1 MKLQRF
7 QQFINE
13 AKHWSEEPFLYGR
26 YAEVFTDFGFEADI
40 PDLIYA
46 VEQKWT
52 DLKNN
57 YWWNRENRQWRKD
70 HFALDVKVHA
80 WPDSDTVREIL
91 GEPDMPEEAI
101 DDEWWVWMNDT
112 REGFVD
118 DLFSLYPWIADIDW
132 GGKSG
137 GWLLLA
143 PPFDDE
149 STRND
154 IEERCDEYNSEKQDL
169 KDNGDFEELVN
180 QSNELDYQELKDL
193 GLADELNE
201 LTLLKATIEGFK
213 NNLTE
218 TIEQLTQWEADM
230 EAIQARVSKFEDNA
244 QEYFHAWLRSKED

>member
-13 AKHWSEEPFLYGR
+13 ARHWSEEPFLYGR
-26 YAEVFTDFGFEADI
+26 YSEMFTDFGFEADI
-40 PDLIYA
+40 PDLIHA

-52 DLKNN
+52 DLKNS

-80 WPDSDTVREIL
+80 WPDSEKVRLML
-91 GEPDMPEEAI
+91 GEPDMTEEAI
-101 DDEWWVWMNDT
+101 DDEWWVWFNDE
-112 REGFVD
+112 REVFVE
-118 DLFSLYPWIADIDW
+118 DLFSLYPWIDDINW

-154 IEERCDEYNSEKQDL
+154 IEERCEEYNSEK
-169 KDNGDFEELVN
+169 ELMKEDGTFKKAV
-180 QSNELDYQELKDL
+180 ELENDERHARLVRLGLTDESSEIIELK
-193 GLADELNE
+193 EM
-201 LTLLKATIEGFK
+201 IEGFK
-213 NNLTE
+213 NNLTGN
-218 TIEQLTQWEADM
+218 IKQLSQWEADM
-230 EAIQARVSKFEDNA
+230 EAIQARVSKFEKNA
-244 QEYFHAWLRSKED
+244 EEYFYTWLSNRED

>member
-26 YAEVFTDFGFEADI
+26 YAELFTDFGFESDI
-40 PDLIYA
+40 PDLIHA

-52 DLKNN
+52 DLKNS

-80 WPDSDTVREIL
+80 WPDSEKVRLML
-91 GEPDMPEEAI
+91 GEPDMTEEAI
-101 DDEWWVWMNDT
+101 DDEWWVWFNDE
-112 REGFVD
+112 RELFVE
-118 DLFSLYPWIADIDW
+118 DLFSLYPWIVDISW

-154 IEERCDEYNSEKQDL
+154 IEERCEEYNSEKDDI
-169 KDNGDFEELVN
+169 KENGDWEKVVELVN
-180 QSNELDYQELKDL
+180 NERHARLVRL
-193 GLADELNE
+193 GLTADDSEI
-201 LTLLKATIEGFK
+201 TLLKATIEGFK
-213 NNLTE
+213 NNLTGN
-218 TIEQLTQWEADM
+218 IEQLSQWEADM
-230 EAIQARVSKFEDNA
+230 EAIKARVSKFEKNA
-244 QEYFHAWLRSKED
+244 EEYFYTWLSNKED

>member
-13 AKHWSEEPFLYGR
+13 ARHWSEEPFSYGR

-40 PDLIYA
+40 PDLIHA

-52 DLKNN
+52 DLKNS
-57 YWWNRENRQWRKD
+57 YWWNREQWRKD
-70 HFALDVKVHA
+70 HFALDVKVHS
-80 WPDSDTVREIL
+80 WPKADTVREIL

-118 DLFSLYPWIADIDW
+118 DLFSLYPWIDDINW

-169 KDNGDFEELVN
+169 KENGDWEKAVAIENNPKFQRLKQLGIANEHSDLIVLVS
-180 QSNELDYQELKDL
+180 Q
-193 GLADELNE
+193 
-201 LTLLKATIEGFK
+201 IEGFK
-213 NNLTE
+213 NNLTG

-230 EAIQARVSKFEDNA
+230 EAIKARVSKFEDNA
-244 QEYFHAWLRSKED
+244 EEYFYAWLRSRED